1 MTHPRLFPP
10 RRSRS
15 RSRSLLRLELDLRLQ
30 LRRGRGSCQGL
41 RHHLDLRLDLGLDLA
56 LGLDLDL
63 GLGLGPWPCRNR
75 LGDGADPVADVGA
88 SKRELPPPW
97 TGKSTRDLPI
107 LPVCPLLELGRKSLA
122 DLPTLPAFRDS
133 VFSHCWR
140 RDWHL
145 GLELRLGPEA
155 PSLLGICP
163 SLGGLFP

>member
-1 MTHPRLFPP
+1 M
-10 RRSRS
+10 
-15 RSRSLLRLELDLRLQ
+15 SLVFVFSFAEVGDLVRVFVIILTFD
-30 LRRGRGSCQGL
+30 LALVLTLPLVLILTLALILTLVLILTLGSA
-41 RHHLDLRLDLGLDLA
+41 LDLGLVD
-56 LGLDLDL
+56 D
-63 GLGLGPWPCRNR
+63 R

-88 SKRELPPPW
+88 GKRELLPPPW

-122 DLPTLPAFRDS
+122 DLTALPAFKDS

-145 GLELRLGPEA
+145 GLELRLGPDA
-155 PSLLGICP
+155 PSLLGLCP